1 VGNEPDVKWQGNVE
15 LAACAWL
22 YHDAYV
28 AIKAA
33 DPTERC
39 RWQIDFFLTAADPA
53 LGYSADGGCLVQRWC
68 LDDITYPL
76 RKSL

>member
-33 DPTERC
+33 DPT
-39 RWQIDFFLTAADPA
+39 
-53 LGYSADGGCLVQRWC
+53 VQVAN
-68 LDDITYPL
+68 
-76 RKSL
+76 